1 MAERSRSHNSIYIMP
16 KGYTYILECSDG
28 LYYTGSTVD
37 IDLRITKHQN
47 GQGSNHTK
55 KRLPVKLVYLEEY
68 QRIDNAFNREKQIQ
82 GWSRVKKETLILN
95 KLEELNKL
103 SECKNDSHYANWLRL
118 RSASEKQLSS
128 TKNKNL
134 INKPKTY
141 RSNGKLLLTGEYVV
155 LDGAK
160 ALAIPTKYGQN
171 LTIESN
177 TSNSIIWKSYNELG
191 EIWFEDE
198 FLINDAST
206 RLNLKAKN
214 YTDISKRLIQ
224 ILKATHGLNP
234 EFLNSKQGYTITT
247 QQDFNRL
254 WGLGT
259 SSTLVNNIANWAH
272 VDAYK
277 LLEKTFRGSG
287 YDIACAQ
294 NDTPITYLL
303 KYRQKPVVETID
315 FDPNFKSQ
323 LYFVYLNQ
331 KQNSRDGI
339 ASYKKKGRIDD
350 EIINSINEITE
361 SMITC
366 ETLTNFENLIVT
378 HEAIISKLIDQ
389 KPVKTRLFKDFKGAI
404 KSLGAWGGD
413 FILVTSDDDPKDYF
427 NSKGFETV
435 IPYSEMILN

>member
-1 MAERSRSHNSIYIMP
+1 MNS
-16 KGYTYILECSDG
+16 E
-28 LYYTGSTVD
+28 
-37 IDLRITKHQN
+37 
-47 GQGSNHTK
+47 
-55 KRLPVKLVYLEEY
+55 
-68 QRIDNAFNREKQIQ
+68 
-82 GWSRVKKETLILN
+82 
-95 KLEELNKL
+95 
-103 SECKNDSHYANWLRL
+103 
-118 RSASEKQLSS
+118 
-128 TKNKNL
+128 
-134 INKPKTY
+134 PKTY

-171 LTIESN
+171 LRIESN

-198 FLINDAST
+198 FLIKDASA

-350 EIINSINEITE
+350 EIINSINAVTE
-361 SMITC
+361 TMITC
-366 ETLTNFENLIVT
+366 ETLSNFENLIVS

-413 FILVTSDDDPKDYF
+413 FVLVTSDDDPTDYF
-427 NSKGFETV
+427 NSKGFEIV
-435 IPYSEMILN
+435 IPYSEMILK